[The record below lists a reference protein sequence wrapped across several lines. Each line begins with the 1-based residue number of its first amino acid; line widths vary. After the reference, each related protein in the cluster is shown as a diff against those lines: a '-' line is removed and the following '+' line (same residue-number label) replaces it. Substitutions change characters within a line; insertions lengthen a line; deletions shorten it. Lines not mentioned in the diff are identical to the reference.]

1 MEARASFGGAAVPK
15 TFVAAVLV
23 IVAMGLAAM
32 GGYVARGL
40 SGGAVEAQSQ
50 THAAPGSVLRQDN
63 PARAGAGLTTVH
75 AAPGT
80 VLRQDNPARA
90 GAELPSYIQQAI
102 TPKVAPRILQD
113 DPYFIAQYSGSTSEV
128 ASDDGLMTRKGGH
141 KELP

>member
-1 MEARASFGGAAVPK
+1 MEARASFSGASVPK

-40 SGGAVEAQSQ
+40 SGGAVQAQSQ
-50 THAAPGSVLRQDN
+50 T
-63 PARAGAGLTTVH
+63 H

-90 GAELPSYIQQAI
+90 GAQLPSYIQQEI
-102 TPKVAPRILQD
+102 TPKIAPRILQD

>member
-1 MEARASFGGAAVPK
+1 MEARASFSGASVPK
-15 TFVAAVLV
+15 AFVAAVLV

-40 SGGAVEAQSQ
+40 SGGAVEAQGQ
-50 THAAPGSVLRQDN
+50 T
-63 PARAGAGLTTVH
+63 H

-90 GAELPSYIQQAI
+90 RAELPSYIQQEI
-102 TPKVAPRILQD
+102 TPKATPRILQD
-113 DPYFIAQYSGSTSEV
+113 DPYFIALYGGTSQAV
-128 ASDDGLMTRKGGH
+128 SNDGNKTRNGGH

>member
-1 MEARASFGGAAVPK
+1 MEARASFSGASVPK

-40 SGGAVEAQSQ
+40 SGGAVEAQGQ
-50 THAAPGSVLRQDN
+50 TI
-63 PARAGAGLTTVH
+63 VH

-90 GAELPSYIQQAI
+90 GAELPSYIQQGI
-102 TPKVAPRILQD
+102 TPKATPRILQD
-113 DPYFIAQYSGSTSEV
+113 DPYFIAQYGGTSKAVANDGSV
-128 ASDDGLMTRKGGH
+128 TRNGGH